1 MRFSE
6 EVLLSLLSEET
17 GYFLPIPEWKMSCVL
32 AGSVLID
39 LSLED
44 RIDSDLETLFLV
56 DSTPT
61 GDELLDPVLEEI
73 AQDTETR
80 TPQYW
85 VERIARR
92 SDEISSATLER
103 LVEAGVLQTDAGEFW
118 SVSSRVARS
127 KRYPMADGQSREE
140 IKTRIMRAL
149 FSDEYPDPRDIAV
162 IGLLNGCGG
171 MRVLLEPEEYES
183 AEERIELFSRMDLIG
198 RTIANA
204 VSSSYRPPAS
214 MRSVRRRAIPT
225 VGLYGLFSSRTFLSG
240 NVPKFMAEKAG
251 EVGPVFRLG
260 TGRRK
265 FIVLAGAEMNRWVGR
280 KGRLF
285 LRTRD
290 YIEDFQQEWGTARS
304 IASMDGGDH
313 FRMRKAMRAGVGR
326 AVVEDRLDEVLA
338 LGRRNFAEWG
348 IGGIM
353 AAEAACQR
361 MVAEQIARL
370 SLSVDPGDILDDLID
385 YEYRALLV
393 HVHRLLPKLTLRTPA
408 MKRAR
413 ARVMDFY
420 AQIHAAHTPAQRQ
433 GKRRDLI
440 DDLMELHHSDPQF
453 LPETDLGF
461 AFIAAIIAGH
471 YTASAL
477 SFAIYELLANPDL
490 HERIAAEADALFAN
504 GDPAAGDLN
513 PSAID
518 VTHRFVME
526 VLRLHPVIPMHSR
539 TAMNA
544 FEVEGFEVPASSRVL
559 VAFPAAH
566 FDGNYFED
574 PDRFD
579 IDRYAPPR
587 NEHRQTG
594 AYVPF
599 GIGTHICGGSQWT
612 EFQLAV
618 DLLLVARHLELE
630 MVPANYKLKISPLP
644 KMSPRKSFKFRVK
657 RYRHPV

>member
-103 LVEAGVLQTDAGEFW
+103 LVEADILQTDAGEFW

-127 KRYPMADGQSREE
+127 RRYPMTDGDSREE

-162 IGLLNGCGG
+162 IGLLNACGG

-214 MRSVRRRAIPT
+214 MRSVRRRAMPT
-225 VGLYGLFSSRTFLSG
+225 VGPYGLVSSRTFLSG
-240 NVPKFMAEKAG
+240 NIPKFMAEKAA

-260 TGRRK
+260 FGSRK
-265 FIVLAGAEMNRWVGR
+265 FIVLAGVEMNRWAGR

-290 YIEDFQQEWGTARS
+290 YIEDFQKEWGTARS

-313 FRMRKAMRAGVGR
+313 FRMRRAMRAGIGR

-348 IGGIM
+348 IGRKITG
-353 AAEAACQR
+353 EAACQR

-370 SLSVDPGDILDDLID
+370 SLSVDPADILDDLIE

-393 HVHRLLPKLTLRTPA
+393 HVHRFLPKLILRTPA

-413 ARVMDFY
+413 ARIMDFY
-420 AQIHAAHTPAQRQ
+420 AQVHAAHTPAQRQ
-433 GKRRDLI
+433 GKRRDLV
-440 DDLMELHHSDPQF
+440 DDLMELHQSDPQF

-461 AFIAAIIAGH
+461 ACIAAIIAGH

-477 SFAIYELLANPDL
+477 AFAIYELLANSDL
-490 HERIAAEADALFAN
+490 HERIAAEADALFVN

-526 VLRLHPVIPMHSR
+526 VLRLHPVIPVHAR

-544 FEVEGFEVPASSRVL
+544 FEVEGFEVPASSKVL

-566 FDGNYFED
+566 FDGNYFKD

-594 AYVPF
+594 AFVPF
-599 GIGTHICGGSQWT
+599 GIGTHICGGIQWT

-618 DLLLVARHLELE
+618 NLLLVARHLELE

-644 KMSPRKSFKFRVK
+644 KISPRKSFKFRVK
-657 RYRHPV
+657 RHRHPV